1 MKVSV
6 SYLSSKN
13 LKEDLRKLN
22 VTNADYIHVDVM
34 DGHFV
39 KNKSLPFKKIKDIST
54 YTSKRLDVHLMVK
67 NPLKFID
74 DYASLNTEFI
84 TIHVETKNVDKSLD
98 LISSY
103 GIRSGLAIKPD
114 TDLKELIPYLDKI
127 DLILVM
133 SVNPGLGGQPFIDN
147 TIDRIKEL
155 KSLLVSQNKKIKIS
169 VDGGI
174 NDEVAKRLKDIDI
187 LVSGSYITSS
197 EDFQYQIYKLRQY
210 M

>member
-1 MKVSV
+1 MKISV
-6 SYLSSKN
+6 SYLSSKK

-39 KNKSLPFKKIKDIST
+39 KNKTLPFKKIKDIST
-54 YTSKRLDVHLMVK
+54 YTNKRLDVHLMVK

-98 LISSY
+98 LIGSY
-103 GIRSGLAIKPD
+103 GIKKGLAINP
-114 TDLKELIPYLDKI
+114 TTEIEEILPYLDKI
-127 DLILVM
+127 DLILIM
-133 SVNPGLGGQPFIDN
+133 SVNPGEGGQPFIDS
-147 TIDRIKEL
+147 TIDKIKEL
-155 KSLLVSQNKKIKIS
+155 KKLLANKNKKIKIS

-174 NDEVAKRLKDIDI
+174 NDEVAKKLKDVDI

-197 EDFQYQIYKLRQY
+197 DDFQYQIYKLRQ
-210 M
+210 